1 MKTGE
6 GFRLKRRRLMAAF
19 VAFLMCFTILVGTV
33 DGGNYVQGAGDS
45 INDGY
50 TSRRADDRSVR
61 RADNRGDRGVRRAD
75 DRGVGRT
82 NDRSVRR
89 ADNSGAGETNNCSA

>member
-6 GFRLKRRRLMAAF
+6 GFRLKRRRLTAAF
-19 VAFLMCFTILVGTV
+19 VAFLMCFTILVGTG
-33 DGGNYVQGAGDS
+33 DGGNYVQGAGHS

-50 TSRRADDRSVR
+50 TSRRTDDRGDR
-61 RADNRGDRGVRRAD
+61 RTDDRGVRRA
-75 DRGVGRT
+75 

-89 ADNSGAGETNNCSA
+89 ADNSGAGETNNYSA